1 MISLSVGG
9 INVTK
14 YLVQESYSAPISEVK
29 DSENC
34 FTAADGT
41 VHEPVLGYNQT
52 LDFVLSRLDDNLLE
66 NLFNQLYKPKV
77 SVSMN
82 VPIPRKANFC
92 CVSASPVALRSAG
105 SNLWQVHISMRCLE
119 LLRDSDSL

>member
-1 MISLSVGG
+1 MISLTVGG
-9 INVTK
+9 IDVTK

-41 VHEPVLGYNQT
+41 VHEPVLGFSQT

-66 NLFNQLYKPKV
+66 NLFSQLYKPKV
-77 SVSMN
+77 PVSMN
-82 VPIPRKANFC
+82 VPISRKADFC
-92 CVSASPVALRSAG
+92 CVSAAPVALRSAG
-105 SNLWQVHISMRCLE
+105 SNLWQVQISMRCLE

>member
-1 MISLSVGG
+1 MISLNIGG

-34 FTAADGT
+34 FTAEDGT

-52 LDFVLSRLDDNLLE
+52 LDFVISRLDDTLLSS
-66 NLFNQLYKPKV
+66 LFSRLYKPKV
-77 SVSMN
+77 AVSMN
-82 VPIPRKANFC
+82 VPISRKADFC

-105 SNLWQVHISMRCLE
+105 SNLWQVQISMRCLE

>member
-1 MISLSVGG
+1 MISLTVGG
-9 INVTK
+9 IDVTK

-41 VHEPVLGYNQT
+41 VHEPVLGFSQT
-52 LDFVLSRLDDNLLE
+52 LDFVLARLDDDLLSR
-66 NLFNQLYKPKV
+66 LFEQLYKPKV
-77 SVSMN
+77 QVSMN
-82 VPIPRKANFC
+82 VPISRKADFC
-92 CVSASPVALRSAG
+92 CVSASRVALRSAG
-105 SNLWQVHISMRCLE
+105 SNLWQVQISMRCLE

>member
-1 MISLSVGG
+1 MISLNIGG
-9 INVTK
+9 IDVTK

-52 LDFVLSRLDDNLLE
+52 LDFTLARLNDTWLE
-66 NLFNQLYKPKV
+66 ALFEQLYKPKV

-82 VPIPRKANFC
+82 VPISRKADFC

-105 SNLWQVHISMRCLE
+105 SNLWQVQISMRCLE

>member
-41 VHEPVLGYNQT
+41 VHEPVLGFSQT
-52 LDFVLSRLDDNLLE
+52 LDFVLARLDDNMLE
-66 NLFNQLYKPKV
+66 SLFNQLYKPKV
-77 SVSMN
+77 AVSMN
-82 VPIPRKANFC
+82 VPISRKADFC
-92 CVSASPVALRSAG
+92 CVSASPSALRSAG

>member
-1 MISLSVGG
+1 MISLNIGG
-9 INVTK
+9 IDVTK

-41 VHEPVLGYNQT
+41 VHEPVLGFSQT
-52 LDFVLSRLDDNLLE
+52 LDFVLARLDDNMLE
-66 NLFNQLYKPKV
+66 SLFNQLYKPKV
-77 SVSMN
+77 AVSMN
-82 VPIPRKANFC
+82 VPISRKADFC
-92 CVSASPVALRSAG
+92 CVSASPSALRSAG

>member
-1 MISLSVGG
+1 MISLTVGG

-41 VHEPVLGYNQT
+41 VHEPVLGFSQT
-52 LDFVLSRLDDNLLE
+52 LDFVLARLDDDLLSS
-66 NLFNQLYKPKV
+66 LFNQLYKPKV
-77 SVSMN
+77 AVSMN
-82 VPIPRKANFC
+82 VPISRKADFC

-105 SNLWQVHISMRCLE
+105 SNLWQVQISMRCLE

>member
-1 MISLSVGG
+1 MISLTVGG

-34 FTAADGT
+34 FNAADGT
-41 VHEPVLGYNQT
+41 VNEPVLGFSQT
-52 LDFVLSRLDDNLLE
+52 LDFVLARLDDTVLE

-77 SVSMN
+77 TVSMN
-82 VPIPRKANFC
+82 VPISRKADFC

-105 SNLWQVHISMRCLE
+105 SNLWQVQISMRCLE